1 MIKIVIDGFGGDL
14 SPFVNVEGAVMAL
27 NEIEDLYI
35 IMTGDEEILK
45 KELVKYTYDEKR
57 LEIVHAPDVITCED
71 TPTVA
76 IKQKKE
82 SSLVKAYDL
91 LRYEDDVKGVVS
103 IGSTGAVLA
112 GSVLKVGR
120 IKGVKRPAFC
130 PILPTFNGRI
140 VGICDSGANVDCDP
154 INLNQFAL
162 MGSLYLKKAYNIEN
176 PRVALLNIGTEDTKG
191 DALRKETYPILKE
204 NTSINF
210 VGNMESRDLLTGE
223 YDLIVCDGFS
233 GNVLLKST
241 EGTAMELMKLIKK
254 VMYKSTKNKMGALLL
269 KKDFYEIKDL
279 MDYNNYGGGVMLGV
293 NKVIVKGH
301 GGSKSKA
308 IYNCVKQ
315 AYTMEK
321 NGLCEAIATEIAG
334 TMENKTE

>member
-1 MIKIVIDGFGGDL
+1 MMIKIVVDCFGGDH
-14 SPFVNVEGAVMAL
+14 SPLVNVEGAIMAL
-27 NEIEDLYI
+27 NENPDLAI
-35 IMTGDEEILK
+35 VLTGDEELLK
-45 KELVKYTYDEKR
+45 KELVKYTYDKER
-57 LEIVHAPDVITCED
+57 LKIIHAPEVISCED
-71 TPTVA
+71 KPTEA

-91 LRYEDDVKGVVS
+91 LRYEEDIKGLVS
-103 IGSTGAVLA
+103 LGSTGAVLV

-130 PILPTFNGRI
+130 PILPTMNGKI

-154 INLNQFAL
+154 LNLEQFAV
-162 MGSLYLKKAYNIEN
+162 MGSLYMEKAYGIKK
-176 PRVALLNIGTEDTKG
+176 PKVALLNIGIEENKG
-191 DALRKETYPILKE
+191 DMLRKETYKLLK
-204 NTSINF
+204 NNPSINF
-210 VGNMESRDLLTGE
+210 IGNMESRDLLTGA

-241 EGTAMELMKLIKK
+241 EGTGLELMKLIKK
-254 VMYKSTKNKMGALLL
+254 TMTASLKNKLGAILL
-269 KKDFYEIKDL
+269 KKDIIGIKDL

-293 NKVIVKGH
+293 NKTIVKAH

-308 IYNCVKQ
+308 VYHCINQ

-321 NGLCEAIATEIAG
+321 AKLCEAIGEAISNNI
-334 TMENKTE
+334 NK

>member
-1 MIKIVIDGFGGDL
+1 MIKIVVDSFGGDH
-14 SPFVNVEGAVMAL
+14 SPLVNVEGAIMAL
-27 NEIEDLYI
+27 NENPDLSI
-35 IMTGDEEILK
+35 VLTGDENLLNQ
-45 KELVKYTYDEKR
+45 ELAKYTYDRER
-57 LEIVHAPDVITCED
+57 LEIVHAPEVITCD
-71 TPTVA
+71 DKPTEA

-91 LRYEDDVKGVVS
+91 LRHEDDIRGLVS
-103 IGSTGAVLA
+103 IGSTGAVLV

-130 PILPTFNGRI
+130 PILPTMNGKI

-154 INLNQFAL
+154 LNLEQFAV
-162 MGSLYLKKAYNIEN
+162 MGSLYMQKAYGIEN
-176 PRVALLNIGTEDTKG
+176 PKVALLNIGVEETKG
-191 DALRKETYPILKE
+191 DMLRKETYELLK
-204 NTSINF
+204 NNPSINF
-210 VGNMESRDLLTGE
+210 VGNMESRDLLTGA
-223 YDLIVCDGFS
+223 YDLVVCDGFS

-254 VMYKSTKNKMGALLL
+254 VMTANLKNKVGAVLL
-269 KKDFYEIKDL
+269 KKDIMGIKDL

-293 NKVIVKGH
+293 SKTIVKGH

-308 IYNCVKQ
+308 IYNCIKQ

-321 NGLCEAIATEIAG
+321 AKLCEAIGDAISNNIT
-334 TMENKTE
+334 K